1 MSFFSMKNIFIILFF
16 LYNLSSINSYYFDEN
31 NTFVR
36 LDDGRYA
43 IFHGVNVVVKLPPFI
58 PDTEKFDPYISFTDK
73 DIEILKNLGMN
84 LVRLGI
90 IWESIEY
97 SEKSYNKTQKL
108 QH

>member
-1 MSFFSMKNIFIILFF
+1 MSKYSFKNIFLFCIL
-16 LYNLSSINSYYFDEN
+16 LSNFSLIFSYYFDIN

-58 PDTEKFDPYISFTDK
+58 PDTEHFDPYISFTDK
-73 DIEILKNLGMN
+73 DIEILKRLGIN

-90 IWESIEY
+90 I
-97 SEKSYNKTQKL
+97 
-108 QH
+108 